1 MKIGLF
7 LAESPWGDIDETTM
21 NKGLGGRETA
31 LVQLAIQWAGLG
43 VDVYAFVP
51 RSDTKITKVMGDE
64 GEAGPVGTVRWIPMD
79 GVIDMAPILGLD
91 MMVSWENPY
100 LFKELAG
107 KDVGRRVVEMQVA
120 HLRGDRVSMRYV
132 DNIAALSNWAGDFL
146 HEQHPYFDRDKIVTL
161 PNGIDINRFAD
172 FKPWHFI
179 NDPDEGRVKFHFI
192 YSSSPDRGLHH
203 LLKMWRDI
211 WIDLGKEYE
220 IDAELHV
227 CYGAEK
233 FIESSRW
240 SHREDSMRALDIE
253 RLIDQEGV
261 TYHGKVGQDVLA
273 KMMLASDA
281 LLYPCDTMSPTETG
295 CITVIEAC
303 AAGAIPVITDCDCLG
318 SEFAEVSAMTP
329 LPLDYEAY
337 AKAVVEAMHPEDYVA
352 RQIVAR
358 EFAETRDWS
367 IIAKQW
373 IEVFSS

>member
-31 LVQLAIQWAGLG
+31 LVQLAVNWAALG
-43 VDVYAFVP
+43 AEVFAFVP
-51 RSDTKITKVMGDE
+51 RDKTKVTKISTE
-64 GEAGPVGTVRWIPMD
+64 AGEAGLVRWIPMD
-79 GVIDMAPILGLD
+79 GVIDIAPILGLD

-120 HLRGDRVSMRYV
+120 HLRGDRVTMQYV

-146 HEQHPYFDRDKIVTL
+146 HEQHPYFDREKIVTL
-161 PNGIDINRFAD
+161 PNGIDIDRFAD
-172 FKPWHFI
+172 FEPWNFI
-179 NDPDEGRVKFHFI
+179 KTEGREKFHFI

-203 LLKMWRDI
+203 VLKMWRDI
-211 WIDLGKEYE
+211 WIDLGKEYD

-227 CYGAEK
+227 CYGAEAFVK
-233 FIESSRW
+233 SSRW
-240 SHREDSMRALDIE
+240 SHREDGMRALDIE
-253 RLIDQEGV
+253 RYIDQEGV

-273 KMMLASDA
+273 KMMLGSDG

-318 SEFAEVSAMTP
+318 SEFRDVSVMTP

-337 AKAVVEAMHPEDYVA
+337 AKSVVEAMHPEDYVA
-352 RQIVAR
+352 RQIAGR

-367 IIAKQW
+367 VIAKQW
-373 IEVFSS
+373 LKEFDL